1 MLGDWPQDGRGR
13 RVIAA
18 ISMMRRRADIGRDQF
33 YRHWLDPHGVIT
45 AGLPGVRCYTQ
56 SHCLD
61 APGTNALA
69 RELAID
75 GFPELWFDSLEARR
89 IAYASPR
96 IAACNIDSE
105 QFVGAVSRLV
115 TEPQVILERPTVE
128 TVKVVLLAIGP
139 PDPGWSHRLFAR
151 VMPMEGVVGCVRHIL
166 LEQAAAPAS
175 KVPELRVPVAGI
187 AAVIFESEA
196 ELLRRASAL
205 AGSNEDAQR
214 TAIYRVRDYKLI

>member
-1 MLGDWPQDGRGR
+1 
-13 RVIAA
+13 
-18 ISMMRRRADIGRDQF
+18 
-33 YRHWLDPHGVIT
+33 
-45 AGLPGVRCYTQ
+45 VRYYTQ

-89 IAYASPR
+89 IAYTSPR
-96 IAACNIDSE
+96 MAECNNDSE
-105 QFVGAVSRLV
+105 QFVGAVSRLI
-115 TEPQVILERPTVE
+115 TAPQAMVVRPTVE
-128 TVKVVLLAIGP
+128 TVKVVVLAIGP
-139 PDPGWSHRLFAR
+139 PDSGWSDRLFAR
-151 VMPMEGVVGCVRHIL
+151 VMPMAGVVGCVRHVL

-196 ELLRRASAL
+196 ELLRHTSAL
-205 AGSNEDAQR
+205 AGSNEDAAR